1 MTSLDSNSS
10 LPGIAAIIIG
20 VVLVS
25 ILITLLFGYVIHWL
39 PVCLGISVGLMAV
52 RAIDG

>member
-1 MTSLDSNSS
+1 MSSLDSIPG
-10 LPGIAAIIIG
+10 LPGIIAIIAG

-39 PVCLGISVGLMAV
+39 PVVLGISVGLMAV
-52 RAIDG
+52 RAING